1 MIFQPGGQAVNVPIG
16 DILLDAVQKGDVHLN
31 ALCNGGGSCG
41 KCKVIVESGDYLKTK
56 NTPLLTDK
64 EKEHG
69 YVLACQTNLEGD
81 A

>member
-1 MIFQPGGQAVNVPIG
+1 MIFQAGGQPVNVPIG
-16 DILLDAVQKGDVHLN
+16 DTLLDAAQKSDVHLN
-31 ALCNGGGSCG
+31 ASCNSGGSCG

-56 NTPLLTDK
+56 NSPLLTDK

-69 YVLACQTNLEGD
+69 YVLACQTTLEGN